1 MFEYSLMCSL
11 SEHLVQIYFWSDIRN
26 IEFFWNTYQVIY
38 AEQKLKQV
46 TQMSCLDY
54 KTVFVKNHCS
64 FCYGIQ
70 DQFTLSAQ
78 FTQFLYLVFFQF

>member
-11 SEHLVQIYFWSDIRN
+11 SEHLVQIYFCSDIRN

-64 FCYGIQ
+64 FCYGIRN
-70 DQFTLSAQ
+70 
-78 FTQFLYLVFFQF
+78 

>member
-54 KTVFVKNHCS
+54 KTVFGQNHCFS
-64 FCYGIQ
+64 NYGTPKYGSI
-70 DQFTLSAQ
+70 
-78 FTQFLYLVFFQF
+78 YPVYPIYPVF